1 MLMAA
6 EKLEIADELHHEL
19 IYSQGAMYKRM
30 EGLTPALPA
39 VSDRYIGEMQE
50 IEKTLGSVGMPTG
63 FHSGSADLYRLMDKS
78 PYASEIRET
87 VDKSRTLR
95 QTVKGCAAVID
106 SKDVTE

>member
-1 MLMAA
+1 
-6 EKLEIADELHHEL
+6 
-19 IYSQGAMYKRM
+19 
-30 EGLTPALPA
+30 
-39 VSDRYIGEMQE
+39 MQE

-95 QTVKGCAAVID
+95 QTVEGCAAVID